1 MVIYL
6 INIKKMRTLFRLL
19 IISTLLLFHIDIIIG
34 QCDSDPGD
42 VDCSGLRPCYNG
54 NTISERQTMKL
65 SEPGSYTLNVNNG
78 ELVVCGSGVFE
89 LTSNCTYNNC
99 TIKINSAST
108 VIINGLQNNIR
119 IINRGHLRIIPRVG
133 SEQLVNFNA
142 QSNVVNVNR
151 IDIEG
156 DLRIDGRFV
165 NRGIVNVSGNMWL
178 NSNDGLCLANHS
190 IMNVNGSSHINSAIF
205 GDGGCLHSKGLVS
218 SENNYVVNSN
228 NKITPENDLVYICGE
243 SGFSA
248 PFNYDANKSE
258 NKSGGAIL
266 QDACTGCENI
276 WDPVIDEDSTTY
288 EKINI
293 KIVGGNTTICKGS
306 STRLS
311 VNVDQE
317 GDFTYI
323 WYEVKDMNETPLTA
337 ETGQSGITLKPNE
350 STKYRVYVKYKG
362 KSIGFKDVIVNVL
375 NAKINLDGE
384 SGDALLTASLAD
396 SYLWSNGSTASFIKV
411 PFSHKSQIY
420 VVKMEK
426 DGVTCESQLVT
437 DSLHL
442 TANHNKLHVII
453 DGPKAICPNTSFEL
467 KAIVNGGS
475 GDYEYEWTSSS
486 SVGATFS
493 DSIIS
498 TKEYAVLVK
507 DRRLNIQ
514 GLATYRVEVPK
525 VGVISS
531 NSSSTKIEI
540 MGEEMTINSEDA
552 NKVIP
557 IGLEGGSV
565 CLVTLEGMTSTTD
578 NFAVEID
585 SSIKMICKGDSIRIG
600 AKSSNGENYN
610 FKWLG
615 LNANSSE
622 VIVSPEHTME
632 YLLCVSN
639 PETQSS
645 KIYHF
650 EVIVK
655 TVELSYIVTDGE
667 RRKVFLNGEGGSK
680 YSWSYNENEYQGESL
695 LIDYPYEPQT
705 VTLTIDQ
712 CKEDIVLGGNNGNN
726 EGSHFFVQLRDEY
739 ICSSSDKKYA
749 VLSPVVKGG
758 SGKYNYTWYRGNN
771 TEAISHDSILRASD
785 TVSVDYTLV
794 VTDETGEKRV
804 AVNKVQ
810 VMTASIYWQNNQR
823 ASLVATGGSSYL
835 WNNTSHSTS
844 SSIIVPTQ
852 GASAVYTV
860 DIKSSDFSNTCTVN
874 VNVDPL
880 ITQIVEG
887 PLNVF
892 IESSNK
898 GQSICEGS
906 SIDLT
911 VGGLNGSGNYSYLW
925 NISDESQNQAKKI
938 TVSPRE
944 SRYYM
949 VKVVDKMTNAFGIDS
964 VYVNVVNVSVESV
977 TSSGEVKLV
986 ANGGVNYQWSN
997 GKTSQSIIV
1006 PQKEAVYSVTIQ
1018 DQYGTRCNQSI
1029 KVTDRISGSIS
1040 GSSHLKIQGKN
1051 NIICKGD
1058 TVSLTAVM
1066 TPSSDSCRYQWI
1078 NNSSFSLPTII
1089 VSPKTSE
1096 TYSVCVTDLR
1106 TGKEYFASYYVDVM
1120 EAHVTKKISN
1130 GKAVLSAT
1138 GGDSYVWSNGA
1149 STSTIEVPVNGTDS
1163 YSVDIRKGSVSC
1175 KKQISIAES
1184 LTFDSG
1190 EIRII
1195 GDKELCPMSST
1206 TLTVDCEDKSILD
1219 EIEVRW
1225 FNGSTSRTIDLTP
1238 ERGSNL
1244 YDVWITHKPTMQ
1256 TSVKTVSVVVADS
1269 CTDNSSQN
1277 INPGKDSIQNS
1288 GKDTINAIECG
1299 MPDLSNSY
1307 YKLDN
1312 ATILS
1317 CDNSVISLNSGCSYS
1332 LNNTIGSKTY
1342 VIQSLPANTVLRVES
1357 DVDVTI
1363 RLPEQMDGTIILS
1376 GIGKIFIQGLW
1387 NVIPQV
1393 SGTGMILVDK
1403 GANVI
1408 VKSDQISNEYYGFTM
1423 NGSIHLYNR
1432 GHLTIQGTMVLNDR
1446 CAVVNSGLM
1455 DIGKSLYFNS
1465 GNQARFTNLN
1475 ILNLE
1480 KLGNINSAVSGM
1492 IAFETGS
1499 VANINRIG
1507 DIHGNASVKGVI
1519 CGKGS
1524 LHYTGSIGGIN
1535 VNTITTGEL
1544 TICKSAN
1551 ASISSKWGAEV
1562 TEDCDY
1568 VGISVK
1574 GYKFN
1579 ICDSLFVRR
1588 DSVVLKAEVS
1598 GGSGYYNYKWLS
1610 HNVSGQLSIGS
1621 SLYPITLPVK
1631 VNPLFPLKEPYVIT
1645 ERLEVSDANRSDIKD
1660 TVDVSYIIYNCTSSS
1675 DTVFNNKGEF
1685 KVVIQGDGFV
1695 CEGGRTRLTSS
1706 IQNSPA
1712 GIITYEWS
1720 TGETSKSILVS
1731 PSENTSY
1738 QLVVRCEHNGEIK
1751 EVMDSFS
1758 VSVGSCPPCA
1768 ENIWIS
1774 VDKYPDCSSNG
1785 SVSLLMPSSE
1795 ESRQNMNVV
1804 WRNSNGD
1811 IIGTG
1816 NSVSGLSFGAYSV
1829 DMTIKDGCQS
1839 FKSFNLPISTSSEAA
1854 GVTLSYFTKKKDVS
1868 SCLLD
1873 NKIASINMQ
1882 NIELNSADCRGDYLI
1897 FSAFIKTLCRGDYE
1911 FSSLGSIGDLLI
1923 NGKCYS
1929 LSSSQVIPLEENRSY
1944 MMVYVV
1950 NISNRKSDIS
1960 LRWSTPCGDRQTE
1973 PIPSCVLT
1981 PYEFDGSLLPYLKA
1995 CDEITEQNLVGCT
2008 DTLCHTPVVNLPS
2021 YRQICSK
2028 GSNVKLNAY
2037 ADGASYKWYSK
2048 SNELLG
2054 NQSTLTITEP
2064 GIYYVDV
2071 ISWCGSSVTKS
2082 VLVQNVDTT
2091 VVFAKVT
2098 KDIVC
2103 QGEQVQLYASGG
2115 SSYSWSSSDGLSN
2128 SSIANPVFTADKPV
2142 SYSAKI
2148 HTLGGCDLTRT
2159 VTVTVVPPFEMEVEQ
2174 DIDECGESIVTLEA
2188 SGAKKYKWYPS
2199 DILSCDNCPS
2209 PRFTLNQDSV
2219 FFTVEGYK
2227 DGCVVKKEV
2236 LVRSLISR
2244 KDVDFSFVRTSNCE
2258 LKLVANDLGQNV
2270 SYKWSS
2276 PQYVDLSSQGREVLM
2291 YFPSSGKFNISLT
2304 VKNVECDSSSEITV
2318 TKEVDVQDCDPCNPC
2333 ELK

>member
-1 MVIYL
+1 MIYRL
-6 INIKKMRTLFRLL
+6 LVVFILL
-19 IISTLLLFHIDIIIG
+19 IISINKGMG
-34 QCDSDPGD
+34 QCDADPGD
-42 VDCSGLRPCYNG
+42 VDCGGLEQCFNG
-54 NTISERQTMKL
+54 STISERQKMKL
-65 SEPGSYTLNVNNG
+65 SDPGRYTININNG
-78 ELVVCGSGVFE
+78 ELVVCGTGVFE
-89 LTSNCTYNNC
+89 LTPNCTYNNC
-99 TIKINSAST
+99 TIKINSSAT
-108 VIINGLQNNIR
+108 VIISGLQNNVR
-119 IINRGHLRIIPRVG
+119 IVNRGVLRIIPKSG
-133 SEQLVNFNA
+133 YEQLVNFNA
-142 QSNVVNVNR
+142 QSNVINVNR
-151 IDIEG
+151 MEIEG

-165 NRGIVNVSGNMWL
+165 NKGIVNVSGNMWL
-178 NSNDGLCLANHS
+178 NSNDGLCLSNHS
-190 IMNVNGSSHINSAIF
+190 IMNVDGASHINSAIF

-228 NKITPENDLVYICGE
+228 NKITPENELVYICGE
-243 SGFSA
+243 SGFSV
-248 PFNYDANKSE
+248 PFRYDENKSE

-266 QDACTGCENI
+266 QNNCTGCETI
-276 WDPVIDEDSTTY
+276 WNAVIDDDSTLY
-288 EKINI
+288 ENYNI

-540 MGEEMTINSEDA
+540 MGEEQIINSNEIE
-552 NKVIP
+552 KELP
-557 IGLEGGSV
+557 IRLDGGSV
-565 CLVTLEGMTSTTD
+565 CLVSYKDLLTSLEEIE
-578 NFAVEID
+578 VEIE
-585 SSIKMICKGDSIRIG
+585 SSTKTICKGESIKIG
-600 AKSSNGENYN
+600 AKSSNGKNYN
-610 FKWLG
+610 YKWLG
-615 LNANSSE
+615 LNAYTSE
-622 VIVSPEHTME
+622 IIVSPEHTME
-632 YLLCVSN
+632 YLLCVSDLD
-639 PETQSS
+639 TQSS

-655 TVELSYIVTDGE
+655 TVDLSYIVSDGE

-680 YSWSYNENEYQGESL
+680 YLWSYNGNEYQGESL
-695 LIDYPYEPQT
+695 LIDYPSEPQI

-712 CKEDIVLGGNNGNN
+712 CREEIVLGGNNGNN

-739 ICSSSDKKYA
+739 ICASSDEKFA
-749 VLSPVVKGG
+749 VLSPIVKGG
-758 SGKYNYTWYRGNN
+758 SGNYEYTWYRGNS
-771 TEAISHDSILRASD
+771 TEALSHDSLLRVSD
-785 TVSVDYTLV
+785 TVSVNYTLV
-794 VTDETGEKRV
+794 VTDKKTEESRI

-810 VMTASIYWQNNQR
+810 VMTAGSYWQNDQR
-823 ASLVATGGSSYL
+823 ASLVATGGTSYL
-835 WNNTSHSTS
+835 WNNTSQSTS

-852 GASAVYTV
+852 GTSAVYTV
-860 DIKSSDFSNTCTVN
+860 EIKNSDFSNTCTVN
-874 VNVDPL
+874 VNVDPS
-880 ITQIVEG
+880 ITQIVDG

-898 GQSICEGS
+898 GHSICEGS

-911 VGGLNGSGNYSYLW
+911 VSGLNGSGKYSYLW

-944 SRYYM
+944 SRYYI
-949 VKVVDKMTNAFGIDS
+949 VKVVDKVTNVFGIDS
-964 VYVNVVNVSVESV
+964 IYVDVMNVSVESV

-1040 GSSHLKIQGKN
+1040 GSSHLKIQGNN

-1795 ESRQNMNVV
+1795 ESQQNMNVV

-1816 NSVSGLSFGAYSV
+1816 NSISGLSFGAYSV

-1839 FKSFNLPISTSSEAA
+1839 FKSFNLPISTSSEGR
-1854 GVTLSYFTKKKDVS
+1854 GVTLSYFVKKDKGGDRNT
-1868 SCLLD
+1868 CLLE
-1873 NKIASINMQ
+1873 NKVGSVNMQ
-1882 NIELNSADCRGDYLI
+1882 NIEMSSANYRGDYLI
-1897 FSAFIKTLCRGDYE
+1897 FSAFIKPSCGGDYE
-1911 FSSLGSIGDLLI
+1911 FSSVGSIGDLLI
-1923 NGKCYS
+1923 NGKRYS
-1929 LSSSQVIPLEENRSY
+1929 LSSSQVISLEENRSY

-1950 NISNRKSDIS
+1950 NITNKRSDIS
-1960 LRWSTPCGDRQTE
+1960 LRWKTPCGDGQME
-1973 PIPSCVLT
+1973 PIPSCVLI

-1995 CDEITEQNLVGCT
+1995 CTEISRMDLVGCT
-2008 DTLCHTPVVNLPS
+2008 DTLCQTPVVNLPS
-2021 YRQICSK
+2021 FQQICSK
-2028 GSNVKLNAY
+2028 GSNVKLSANTN
-2037 ADGASYKWYSK
+2037 GATYKWYS
-2048 SNELLG
+2048 STNEFLG
-2054 NQSTLTITEP
+2054 NQSSLTITDP

-2071 ISWCGSSVTKS
+2071 VSWCGSSITKS
-2082 VLVQNVDTT
+2082 VLVQNIDTS
-2091 VVFAKVT
+2091 VVYAKVT

-2103 QGEQVQLYASGG
+2103 QGEQVHLYASGG
-2115 SSYSWSSSDGLSN
+2115 SAYSWSPSDGLSS
-2128 SSIANPVFTADKPV
+2128 SSIANPVFTADKSI

-2159 VTVTVVPPFEMEVEQ
+2159 VNVTVIPPFEMDVDQ
-2174 DIDECGESIVTLEA
+2174 DIDECGESIVTLKA
-2188 SGAKKYKWYPS
+2188 LGAEKYKWYPS
-2199 DILSCDNCPS
+2199 DILSCDNCSS

-2219 FFTVEGYK
+2219 FLIVEGYK

-2236 LVRSLISR
+2236 QVHSLISK
-2244 KDVDFSFVRTSNCE
+2244 KDVDFSFNRTNNCE
-2258 LKLVANDLGQNV
+2258 VKLTANDLGQNV

-2276 PQYVDLSSQGREVLM
+2276 PQYADLSNQGREVLI
-2291 YFPSSGKFNISLT
+2291 YFPSSGKFKISLT
-2304 VKNVECDSSSEITV
+2304 VRNMECDSSSEITV
-2318 TKEVDVQDCDPCNPC
+2318 TKEIEIQDCDPCNPC